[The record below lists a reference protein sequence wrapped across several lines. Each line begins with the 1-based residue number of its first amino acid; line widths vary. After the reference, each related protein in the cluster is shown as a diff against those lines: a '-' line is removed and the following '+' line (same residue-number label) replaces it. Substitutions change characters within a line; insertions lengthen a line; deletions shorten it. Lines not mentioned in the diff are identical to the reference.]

1 MNQELKNK
9 LFKLLRMIFD
19 IDSISFEEEWMEEE
33 CNALLSFADRQAVL
47 PIIYQSLKRLNNVT
61 IETMLSKWKLKYS
74 KYIYDYVRRVDA
86 LKKVEYALEK
96 SRIPYIPLKWATI
109 REYYPEG
116 WMRTSRDIDILV
128 EEKRIEEA
136 VDALRNL
143 TDFQQCGN
151 RSYHDIPMR
160 NQIDFL
166 ELHFSLKEKNT
177 SLDACLERVWD
188 YTVASDGYMRLL
200 TPEYLLFY
208 TVAHM
213 SHHMVHG
220 GVGMRPYLDLW
231 LLAKNTS
238 YDETILRNLLDAA
251 KLMKYFEISIQMV
264 DTWMYSLPR
273 NREIDLLEEYC
284 LRGGVFGDSK
294 TVAAANQRAHKGF
307 RYISKRLFADK
318 ELLYEEFPQ
327 LKGKQY
333 RMPIYQVK
341 RWARLLD
348 KNKRKLVSN
357 EIKSIRA
364 TNQSDI
370 EDYNQLLQNLGL

>member
-1 MNQELKNK
+1 MDQELKYK
-9 LFKLLRMIFD
+9 LFQLLRIIFD
-19 IDSISFEEEWMEEE
+19 VDSSIFEMQLTEDE
-33 CNALLSFADRQAVL
+33 CNTLLNFADRQAIL
-47 PIIYQSLKRLNNVT
+47 PIVYQSLKKLNNDT
-61 IETMLSKWKLKYS
+61 IDSMLSNWRIKYS
-74 KYIYDYVRRVDA
+74 KCIYDCIRRDEA
-86 LKKVEYALEK
+86 LKKVTCALEK

-109 REYYPEG
+109 REYYPEK

-128 EEKRIEEA
+128 EEQQIDKA
-136 VDALRNL
+136 VDVIQNL

-177 SLDACLERVWD
+177 SLDACLGRVWD

-220 GVGMRPYLDLW
+220 GVGMRPYIDLW
-231 LLAKNTS
+231 LLTKKTT
-238 YDETILRNLLDAA
+238 YDETRLRNLLDEA
-251 KLMKYFEISIQMV
+251 KLMRYFEISIQMV
-264 DTWMYSLPR
+264 NSWIYSLPR
-273 NREIDLLEEYC
+273 DREIDLLEEYC
-284 LRGGVFGDSK
+284 MRGGVFGDSK
-294 TVAAANQRAHKGF
+294 TVAAANQRNHKGF

-327 LKGKQY
+327 LKGKHY

-348 KNKRKLVSN
+348 KNKRKIVSN

-370 EDYNQLLQNLGL
+370 EEYNHLLKNLGL